1 MRSPWRNKSAM
12 SVDEGSRGR
21 STRAMTD
28 GGSEDETE
36 TATTWRAYRATT
48 FDTEDSVNSG
58 NGGGGNAAAQKGAK
72 PSPAEVYMRKISQSP
87 PMETGGLGR
96 AIPHAPVTSQSWSRS
111 YSQQPPASDNLDPSP
126 NPSHSPA
133 SWRRQIPSS
142 DLGTSYDRIS
152 RTPGASSRGGEPWS
166 SRGQGLGARAEG
178 RSGAGG
184 RPWSQRQ
191 SEQH

>member
-1 MRSPWRNKSAM
+1 MKNVTVRSPWRNKSAM

-72 PSPAEVYMRKISQSP
+72 PSPAEVGKVNKCISK
-87 PMETGGLGR
+87 
-96 AIPHAPVTSQSWSRS
+96 
-111 YSQQPPASDNLDPSP
+111 
-126 NPSHSPA
+126 
-133 SWRRQIPSS
+133 
-142 DLGTSYDRIS
+142 
-152 RTPGASSRGGEPWS
+152 
-166 SRGQGLGARAEG
+166 
-178 RSGAGG
+178 
-184 RPWSQRQ
+184 
-191 SEQH
+191 